1 MKTGC
6 MPVLDADEA
15 EGQEKAACFFVFWLR
30 DREGLTA
37 SAVQNRV

>member
-1 MKTGC
+1 MKKNRLHACLT
-6 MPVLDADEA
+6 
-15 EGQEKAACFFVFWLR
+15 EGAACFFVFWLR